1 MKEKYPNLLKMEKEY
16 TSLQVWESIRECLRT
31 TLSMVLENLLTK
43 MENTMESLL
52 MEFEW
57 DWGLMF
63 TTMEA
68 NTKENGKI
76 IR

>member
-1 MKEKYPNLLKMEKEY
+1 MKEKYHNLLKMEKEY
-16 TSLQVWESIRECLRT
+16 TSLQVGESIRECLRT